1 MLTPPPPFDTR
12 RWPKEEDGTLLS
24 ASSPRLRVAS
34 KEKSVAKTGFV
45 RCTRPRTTLITAV
58 DNVAHGRGQRCTRP
72 RTTHRRQ
79 GCNAPSCM
87 RREKGKRKTGG
98 GGCLATMQAESNL
111 FVKPN
116 ELAQSRED
124 LSDAM
129 ARKGRMG
136 SNDFAQHKLTLAC
149 ENAKR
154 QSGWFPRCRL
164 AVWEGAREAHVA
176 A

>member
-1 MLTPPPPFDTR
+1 MLTPPPPFDAR

-24 ASSPRLRVAS
+24 ASSPRLSMAS
-34 KEKSVAKTGFV
+34 RGKSVTRTGSA
-45 RCTRPRTTLITAV
+45 RCPRPWTTLITVV

-79 GCNAPSCM
+79 GGNAPSCI
-87 RREKGKRKTGG
+87 RREMGKRKTGG

-116 ELAQSRED
+116 ELAQSLED

-136 SNDFAQHKLTLAC
+136 SNDFA
-149 ENAKR
+149 
-154 QSGWFPRCRL
+154 
-164 AVWEGAREAHVA
+164 
-176 A
+176 